1 MGPVKKSIEPNRPG
15 THSVYTGQPR
25 DLRFELAFVLVR
37 RQPRLA
43 PEMDCAHGHDHGLL
57 DGADAAP
64 PISDACFP
72 AQAGKPSLRNH
83 AVSMYSITGSQVRS
97 LRNRQLTA
105 RLEQLTLNQRV
116 PGSSPGAPT
125 KQAPNIPKEIPRPP
139 ET

>member
-43 PEMDCAHGHDHGLL
+43 PEMECAHGHDHGLL

-64 PISDACFP
+64 SISDACFP
-72 AQAGKPSLRNH
+72 AGGQTLLRNH

-97 LRNRQLTA
+97 LRNPQLTA
-105 RLEQLTLNQRV
+105 GLEQLTLNQRV

-125 KQAPNIPKEIPRPP
+125 I
-139 ET
+139 